1 MIIEKGRRRRKK
13 YVVLLLIVLAMLTS
27 RWTKDRR
34 GLCYLSLFLST
45 KLAAEI
51 TVYRDENG
59 EGGKE
64 KSGWSS
70 TAIRLNEAGRERG
83 SFIGNQ
89 SMISQGIISVRF
101 EREKLLHRV
110 EQIKFLTNASLNGLA
125 LYCSFNPVPC
135 FRTNPCESLMNSYDS
150 GRETPR
156 IFINIGKKFALRIGS
171 ISWTSFHHV

>member
-1 MIIEKGRRRRKK
+1 MSFYYWLFRRCSHTVERKTERDSVICHFFFPRNWRLKSLCTEMRTGR
-13 YVVLLLIVLAMLTS
+13 
-27 RWTKDRR
+27 
-34 GLCYLSLFLST
+34 
-45 KLAAEI
+45 
-51 TVYRDENG
+51 
-59 EGGKE
+59 GGKE

-171 ISWTSFHHV
+171 ILWTFFHHV

>member
-1 MIIEKGRRRRKK
+1 MSFYYWLFRRCSHPVERKTEGDSVICHFFFPRNWRLKSLCTEMRTGR
-13 YVVLLLIVLAMLTS
+13 
-27 RWTKDRR
+27 
-34 GLCYLSLFLST
+34 
-45 KLAAEI
+45 E
-51 TVYRDENG
+51 
-59 EGGKE
+59 GKE

>member
-1 MIIEKGRRRRKK
+1 
-13 YVVLLLIVLAMLTS
+13 MLTH
-27 RWTKDRR
+27 RWTKDRK